1 MGVAAPLAPKGLG
14 SQNPTKK
21 LAYWVELLGQPLS
34 QNNVVKNLEHEPPPP
49 NHSVT
54 LECIQDATSYRE

>member
-34 QNNVVKNLEHEPPPP
+34 QNNVVKNLEHEPPP
-49 NHSVT
+49 
-54 LECIQDATSYRE
+54 